1 VGLLVYAPLAQGLL
15 TGTVT
20 AERRFDPAEGR
31 ARKPDFAP
39 QNRERV
45 NALLQRA
52 VAPIAARH
60 GASIAQ
66 TVIAWTVDEPGITA
80 ALVGART
87 ARQARENA
95 AAGDLALSGEERA
108 AIGDAF
114 RGMVLERPRPSL
126 VERVKARVRRLL

>member
-1 VGLLVYAPLAQGLL
+1 LVYAPLAQGLL

-39 QNRERV
+39 GNRERV

-87 ARQARENA
+87 AEQARENA
-95 AAGDLALSGEERA
+95 AAGDLILSAGERA
-108 AIGDAF
+108 AIGQAF
-114 RGMVLERPRPSL
+114 SGLTLDRPRPSL
-126 VERVKARVRRLL
+126 LARAKARMHRLLGR